1 MSLKDVSI
9 GIKTFLRD
17 EKLFR
22 AVDGIRKTMPE
33 VQMIIADDGRETRAK
48 NHLYSE
54 LYSEGHEIIL
64 GGFDSGFG
72 AKSNAI
78 AKVLLRPYLLIG
90 SDDFDFAD
98 PQARAGIEKM
108 ADALDN
114 YPRYYGVSGRV
125 NNQHNERWLD
135 DFGDTILERY
145 ADTNPRTVGMDPK
158 VFDVDLTVNYTM
170 FHRDTF
176 RELGW
181 DDDQKIGQ
189 GEHGSF
195 FIDLK
200 RAGFKVGFVPGVN
213 INEQPGKDSDE
224 YYSYRYR
231 ARSPER
237 SCFVKRG
244 IKKYVLADGTIDYE
258 EK

>member
-1 MSLKDVSI
+1 MSLKDVSV
-9 GIKTFLRD
+9 GIRTFLRD
-17 EKLFR
+17 DKLFR
-22 AVDGIRKTMPE
+22 TIDGIRITMPE
-33 VQMIIADDGRETRAK
+33 TQMIIADDSGFISYK
-48 NHLYSE
+48 KIVLYAE
-54 LYSEGHEIIL
+54 LKAEGHL
-64 GGFDSGFG
+64 VFTLPHDKGFG
-72 AKSNAI
+72 YKSNLI
-78 AKVLLRPYLLIG
+78 AKAVLRPYLLIG

-98 PQARAGIEKM
+98 PQARVGIEKM
-108 ADALDN
+108 AEVLDKHT
-114 YPRYYGVSGRV
+114 RYYGVSGRV
-125 NNQHNERWLD
+125 NNQSNEFRLED
-135 DFGDTILERY
+135 LGDTIIEHPV
-145 ADTNPRTVGMDPK
+145 NVVGDGNIE

-176 RELGW
+176 REIGW
-181 DDDQKIGQ
+181 DDDVKIGG

-195 FIDLK
+195 FVDMK
-200 RAGFKVGFVPGVN
+200 RVGFKVGFVPGVN

-258 EK
+258 EKK